1 MKIKKYNTG
10 GIYYTPFIPATNNN
24 TIQDSNTQE
33 SSTNKTTDTFTKEA
47 LDILSEN
54 GIPNDVDTFLR
65 QANLVLSKSNNTFSN
80 LFGTSKDSSYD
91 ISDIVK
97 LRSLANKTKFNKQLY
112 DAATQQLTKERS

>member
-65 QANLVLSKSNNTFSN
+65 QANLVLSKSNNAFSN
-80 LFGTSKDSSYD
+80 LFGTSKDSGYD

-97 LRSLANKTKFNKQLY
+97 LRSLEIKLNLINNFMMLLHNN
-112 DAATQQLTKERS
+112 